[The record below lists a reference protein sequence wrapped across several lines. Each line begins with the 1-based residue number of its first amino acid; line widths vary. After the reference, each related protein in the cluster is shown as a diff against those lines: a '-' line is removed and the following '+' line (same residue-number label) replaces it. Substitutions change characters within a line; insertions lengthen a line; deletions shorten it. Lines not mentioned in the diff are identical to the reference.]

1 MGQVHDEGRSRGEGT
16 RETRATRLRSHSFY
30 LEGRPHPKERPRVT
44 KTGHAF
50 TPEKTRKA
58 EQRIRELYDGPKYS
72 GEIAVHLVFDHEGTA
87 VIIEGVDVDG
97 KSKLRGDI
105 DNYIKTVLDALNGV
119 AWGDDNQIVKV
130 TAVKI

>member
-1 MGQVHDEGRSRGEGT
+1 M
-16 RETRATRLRSHSFY
+16 
-30 LEGRPHPKERPRVT
+30 
-44 KTGHAF
+44 
-50 TPEKTRKA
+50 
-58 EQRIRELYDGPKYS
+58 
-72 GEIAVHLVFDHEGTA
+72 HLVFDHEGTA